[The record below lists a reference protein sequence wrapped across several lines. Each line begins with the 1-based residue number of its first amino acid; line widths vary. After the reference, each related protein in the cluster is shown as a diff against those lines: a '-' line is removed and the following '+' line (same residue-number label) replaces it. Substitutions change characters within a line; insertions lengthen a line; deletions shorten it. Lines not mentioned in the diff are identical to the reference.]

1 MFFKNLPESE
11 KNVFFSQDLHQFSSS
26 LVAFKR
32 NAVFIAISNSG
43 KTKELIT
50 LATIAEKF
58 DIPVIALT
66 SKDKSPLAMASEIV
80 LNSTSGD
87 TFVMRTAATMS
98 LMAQLYVVDILFYSY
113 LSNNYNESIA
123 GIQATRDIIKKPR
136 RIKKESEI
144 I

>member
-1 MFFKNLPESE
+1 M
-11 KNVFFSQDLHQFSSS
+11 
-26 LVAFKR
+26 
-32 NAVFIAISNSG
+32 
-43 KTKELIT
+43 
-50 LATIAEKF
+50 
-58 DIPVIALT
+58 T